1 MENRFINLKRL
12 YASIKEITEKL
23 LDDFSDENL
32 NRSLSERAVLLE
44 QVKIEENAAA
54 GFRGPYNQE
63 CRSLKN
69 EIKML
74 ILSINQLD
82 KEVELRIK
90 AAMEQARSE
99 MSKLSSKSNAALAY
113 CAHRRS

>member
-1 MENRFINLKRL
+1 METRFKNLKRL

-32 NRSLSERAVLLE
+32 NRSLSERTVLLE
-44 QVKIEENAAA
+44 QVKLEEDALA
-54 GFRGPYNQE
+54 GSRESFNQE

-82 KEVELRIK
+82 KETELKIK
-90 AAMEQARSE
+90 AGMEQVRSE

-113 CAHRRS
+113 SAHRRS